1 MAEKILVEHLVKKY
15 GDNTVLNDINY
26 PSTKEMSS
34 VSLAL
39 QVQEKV
45 HFCVA

>member
-15 GDNTVLNDINY
+15 GDNTVLNDINVS
-26 PSTKEMSS
+26 STKEMSS

-45 HFCVA
+45 HSCVA